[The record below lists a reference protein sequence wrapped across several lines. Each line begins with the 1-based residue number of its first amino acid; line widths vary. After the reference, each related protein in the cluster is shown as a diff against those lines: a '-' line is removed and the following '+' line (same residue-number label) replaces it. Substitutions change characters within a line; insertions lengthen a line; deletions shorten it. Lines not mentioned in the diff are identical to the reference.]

1 MIVDKLRFYEN
12 AQSHFELS
20 GEYIE
25 SSHASHQ
32 ADISCLDIKH
42 ALQQAERSKTDIS
55 QDEGQ
60 LFSFIL
66 SNL

>member
-1 MIVDKLRFYEN
+1 MKMLWAILNWAEN
-12 AQSHFELS
+12 TLNHLN
-20 GEYIE
+20 
-25 SSHASHQ
+25 HASHQ

-42 ALQQAERSKTDIS
+42 ALHQAERSKTDIS
-55 QDEGQ
+55 QDDGQ